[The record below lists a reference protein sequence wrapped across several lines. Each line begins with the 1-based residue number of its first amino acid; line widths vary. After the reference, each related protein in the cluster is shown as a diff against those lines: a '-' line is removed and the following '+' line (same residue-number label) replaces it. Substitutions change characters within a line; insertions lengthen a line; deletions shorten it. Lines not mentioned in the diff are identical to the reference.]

1 MQYAELYTKINQGP
15 KFLCDCVNMLWLAV
29 TDAQNWCK
37 LLLLERLFIE
47 FLEIFEV
54 SHVQNIRGFYPTLSF
69 IEEIC
74 VMKWWNIKSNPNA
87 VCFRL

>member
-15 KFLCDCVNMLWLAV
+15 KFVCDCVNIIWLAV

-37 LLLLERLFIE
+37 LLWLERPFYRIPWK
-47 FLEIFEV
+47 IWKFEV
-54 SHVQNIRGFYPTLSF
+54 SLVQNIKRFYPTLSF

-74 VMKWWNIKSNPNA
+74 VMKWWNI
-87 VCFRL
+87 